1 MATLLGTIDTDTGSI
16 ATDAGTIAT
25 DTTAM
30 SGLLTTIDADTGSIL
45 TAVQLIDD
53 AIYADDD
60 DWTDS
65 TSKHMLTGG
74 VYQST
79 RQTVTDGDVA
89 PFQVDSEGVL
99 LVYDLNSGGG
109 TGTSSVDDADFTAAT
124 TSGTPTMGVYES
136 SPTSVTDGDLGI
148 AGITSTRELKTSDSA
163 AATLLGTIDADT
175 STMNTRLNNALIG
188 EYETVAASAT
198 DQALGATGGTGDYL
212 AAILIVPATT
222 SPGAVSIKD
231 GAGSAITIFTGGA
244 DSVSNLVPFTIPLG
258 ITSGAGAWQVTTGTN
273 VSAIGIGNFT

>member
-1 MATLLGTIDTDTGSI
+1 
-16 ATDAGTIAT
+16 
-25 DTTAM
+25 
-30 SGLLTTIDADTGSIL
+30 
-45 TAVQLIDD
+45 
-53 AIYADDD
+53 
-60 DWTDS
+60 
-65 TSKHMLTGG
+65 
-74 VYQST
+74 
-79 RQTVTDGDVA
+79 
-89 PFQVDSEGVL
+89 
-99 LVYDLNSGGG
+99 
-109 TGTSSVDDADFTAAT
+109 
-124 TSGTPTMGVYES
+124 MGVYES

-198 DQALGATGGTGDYL
+198 DQALGATGDYL

-231 GAGSAITIFTGGA
+231 GAGSAITIFTGGT